1 MTGNLI
7 SAHTAS
13 WNQQAV
19 SNDHASWTGVPG
31 EPQTD
36 MSVSTNSDLLYSN
49 VAEQHVLGKTA
60 GLNGLPLWQMGG
72 MNSVTSS
79 PSADLL
85 LSPISPC
92 TDPREM
98 YSPGPGYTPVT
109 PDCSSM
115 SYGMSA
121 GVATASSSPDFLPLT
136 PQSIMGQQHGAGGF
150 HDDSKVSTTRV
161 APFFAADATTNARKQ
176 ADTATWLRSD
186 SPYGRSQ
193 TVSPGTPSWYPPGYA
208 LPQFSA
214 AQDFHDHQTVFD
226 ARPNSTMLPF
236 DRRSMQRVQ
245 WSNKSNVPTQSHFQS
260 RFMMPLNDG
269 EKEQRKKDDDLLL
282 KMKQDGRTYRDIRK
296 ALGRKVAE
304 STLRGRYRS
313 LTKPRRERVRAPK
326 WTGADVSRPNLYR
339 IRLADEETGCP
350 AQEIRTGRARQARR
364 DTTTPRQ
371 QAEAR
376 QSRLDED
383 CRLDRNDRRNI
394 QVRSSNGEEE
404 VA

>member
-13 WNQQAV
+13 WSQQAV

-161 APFFAADATTNARKQ
+161 APIFAA
-176 ADTATWLRSD
+176 
-186 SPYGRSQ
+186 
-193 TVSPGTPSWYPPGYA
+193 GYA

-326 WTGADVSRPNLYR
+326 WTGADVSHPNLYH
-339 IRLADEETGCP
+339 IRHADEETGCP

-364 DTTTPRQ
+364 DTPTPRQ
-371 QAEAR
+371 EAEAR